1 MSEVGWPLLF
11 WIAGLVISLY
21 LWSYLTRTFDKMKRQ
36 CGKYID
42 GNVASA
48 IEIAIK
54 AGIVTILVLT
64 GLYVLTLAWPEFKN
78 TVWDPLIPYVLDLT
92 IIVFIFL
99 IAKILVAFMRHIA
112 LMNRTCEPEEVDL
125 KRKSIRTTS
134 LVLSY
139 VIYIIAVVIAL
150 LVILALIPDF
160 DVIGSLA
167 EFLNDHFALLITV
180 IVIILAIY
188 FIIKL
193 VEEILEDYKYRTKS
207 ISPQVIDLFKTIIRY
222 VLWTIALL
230 TITYS
235 LFSLLNLQD
244 VGLLFIVLVLT
255 FIVVTL
261 ILAYPTLSNIFSGLA
276 LMDAELYELN
286 DLIMVG
292 DLEGEVVQKNLLFT
306 EVRTD
311 DGTFVNLPNSQMMQ
325 SRLANLS
332 RTTPHRISVMMEVG
346 FLTPH
351 MEVERLF
358 LLAVTRLEGIEKE
371 PSPSLRAISMA
382 GNTILYEMMVF
393 TSELKDVDHI
403 RSELIFGLQETFHS
417 AGLNIPV

>member
-11 WIAGLVISLY
+11 WIAGLVVCLY

-36 CGKYID
+36 CGRYID

-54 AGIVTILVLT
+54 AGIVTIIVLT
-64 GLYVLTLAWPEFKN
+64 GLYVLTLAWAEFKT

-99 IAKILVAFMRHIA
+99 IAKILVHFMRHIA

-139 VIYIIAVVIAL
+139 VIYVIAVVIAL
-150 LVILALIPDF
+150 LVILSLIPDF
-160 DVIGSLA
+160 DVIGTISS
-167 EFLNDHFALLITV
+167 FLNEHFALLITV

-188 FIIKL
+188 FVIKL

-207 ISPQVIDLFKTIIRY
+207 ISPQVIDLFKTMIRY

-276 LMDAELYELN
+276 LMDAEIYELN
-286 DLIMVG
+286 DLIKVE

-351 MEVERLF
+351 TEVERLF
-358 LLAVTRLEGIEKE
+358 LLAVARLEGIAKE
-371 PSPSLRAISMA
+371 PSPSLRATSMA
-382 GNTILYEMMVF
+382 GNAILYEMMVF
-393 TSELKDVDHI
+393 TTELKEVDNI
-403 RSELIFGLQETFHS
+403 RSEMIFGLQETFHS
-417 AGLNIPV
+417 AGLNILV

>member
-21 LWSYLTRTFDKMKRQ
+21 IWSYLTRTFDKMKRQ

-42 GNVASA
+42 GSVASA
-48 IEIAIK
+48 IELAIK
-54 AGIVTILVLT
+54 VGIVSILVLS
-64 GLYVLTLAWPEFKN
+64 GLYVLSLAWPEFK
-78 TVWDPLIPYVLDLT
+78 TSIWDPLIPYAIDLT

-99 IAKILVAFMRHIA
+99 IARILVHFMRHIA

-125 KRKSIRTTS
+125 KRKTLRTTS

-139 VIYIIAVVIAL
+139 VIYIIAMVVAL
-150 LVILALIPDF
+150 LVILALIPDL
-160 DVIGSLA
+160 DVVDSLST
-167 EFLNDHFALLITV
+167 FLNDHFALLITV

-193 VEEILEDYKYRTKS
+193 VEEILEDYKYRTKR
-207 ISPQVIDLFKTIIRY
+207 ISPQVIDLFSTVIRY

-235 LFSLLNLQD
+235 MFSLLNLQD
-244 VGLLFIVLVLT
+244 VGLLLIILVLT
-255 FIVVTL
+255 FIVITL

-276 LMDAELYELN
+276 LMDAEIYELN
-286 DLIMVG
+286 DLIKVG
-292 DLEGEVVQKNLLFT
+292 ELEGEVVQKNLVFT
-306 EVRTD
+306 EVRMA
-311 DGTFVNLPNSQMMQ
+311 DGTFVNVPNSMMMQ

-332 RTTPHRISVMMEVG
+332 RTTPHRIVVQMEVG

-351 MEVERLF
+351 AEVERLF
-358 LLAVTRLEGIEKE
+358 LLAVANLEGIAKE
-371 PSPSLRAISMA
+371 PSPTLRAISIS
-382 GNTILYEMMVF
+382 GNKVLYEMKVY
-393 TSELKDVDHI
+393 TPQLKDVDRI
-403 RSELIFGLQETFHS
+403 RSDLIFGIQETFHS
-417 AGLNIPV
+417 VGMQDPV